1 METKNSEKI
10 LDICANILQVN
21 NPEKQTRMG
30 TKLLKSRNIKKQKLL
45 ADPKCRDIYKSWHQT
60 AEVFRRIG
68 RGKIGVKYTL
78 LIFDKNLEEI
88 LDIKSAMNWGDIFR
102 AS

>member
-30 TKLLKSRNIKKQKLL
+30 EPKLLKSRNIKKQKLL
-45 ADPKCRDIYKSWHQT
+45 ADPKCRDIHISWHQT
-60 AEVFRRIG
+60 AEIFRRIG

-88 LDIKSAMNWGDIFR
+88 LDIKGAI
-102 AS
+102 

>member
-1 METKNSEKI
+1 M
-10 LDICANILQVN
+10 N

-30 TKLLKSRNIKKQKLL
+30 EPKLLKSRNVKKQKLL
-45 ADPKCRDIYKSWHQT
+45 ADPKCRDIHISWHQT
-60 AEVFRRIG
+60 AEIFRRIG

-88 LDIKSAMNWGDIFR
+88 LDIKGAMNWGGSLKFSGHLKLDR
-102 AS
+102 S